1 MGPAHDTD
9 ALLVDEG
16 QSSEVVQC
24 SIGIDDTLG
33 HGHSLRIGTDLL
45 DAAMEEAVDFHRDV
59 APFVQLGSPQGVTGL
74 RSATAMKQ
82 NEGREGSIAV
92 WLADSAGDRRAVGL
106 QGNGVA
112 SHQQQSNDK

>member
-16 QSSEVVQC
+16 QTSEVVQC

-33 HGHSLRIGTDLL
+33 HGHSLGIGTDLL
-45 DAAMEEAVDFHRDV
+45 DAAMEEAVDFHRDI
-59 APFVQLGSPQGVTGL
+59 APFVQLGSPEGVTGL

-92 WLADSAGDRRAVGL
+92 WLADSAGDRRAVRL
-106 QGNGVA
+106 QR
-112 SHQQQSNDK
+112 SEEHTSELQS